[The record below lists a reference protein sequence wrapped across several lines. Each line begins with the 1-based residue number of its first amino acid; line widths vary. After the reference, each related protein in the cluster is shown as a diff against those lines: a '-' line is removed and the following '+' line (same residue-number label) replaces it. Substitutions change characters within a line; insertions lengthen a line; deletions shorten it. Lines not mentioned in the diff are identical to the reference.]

1 MNFIKSQNGYT
12 IIEGLVAIALI
23 SILILIFSK
32 IITNLFQDTSPRD
45 RLVAISLA
53 EGALEECLVEKAF
66 YNDIIQ
72 RKINHQDYWIKR
84 KITKRNDEIR
94 ILIEICNRSSPEC
107 IYSITMRTV
116 HGY

>member
-32 IITNLFQDTSPRD
+32 IISNLFQDVGPRD

-53 EGALEECLVEKAF
+53 QGTLEQCLTEKAF
-66 YNDIIQ
+66 YDDIIQ
-72 RKINHQDYWIKR
+72 KKIDHREYWIKR

-94 ILIEICNRSSPEC
+94 ILIEIFNRSSPEC